1 MYKIG
6 VQFTLVVSVRFLPF
20 QIVITV
26 LRLLFIDVK
35 PQGMGSVIALIDLSW
50 VPDLLS
56 ERPLRET
63 VLLQVKANNRLISY
77 Y

>member
-20 QIVITV
+20 QIVLTV

-50 VPDLLS
+50 VPDLLR